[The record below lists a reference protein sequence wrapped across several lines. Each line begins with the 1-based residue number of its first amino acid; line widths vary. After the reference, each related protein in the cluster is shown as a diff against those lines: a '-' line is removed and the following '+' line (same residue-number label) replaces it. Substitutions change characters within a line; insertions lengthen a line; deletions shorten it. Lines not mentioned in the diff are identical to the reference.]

1 MACHGHHGTT
11 RFFVSKGVDAQPAH
25 PRERSNMLYDH
36 PSHGNLSQGTGTGK
50 FYYIIHPEFLFLGCG
65 VFFRARALLGR
76 LVFYLRSQGFRAR
89 AFLWDLGDD
98 KRQGPYN
105 YLNFASTSLRN
116 YFKII
121 RPRQRQIQTVERE
134 WRFAASPVEGTGA
147 CSFM

>member
-1 MACHGHHGTT
+1 MATYLMGIYL
-11 RFFVSKGVDAQPAH
+11 
-25 PRERSNMLYDH
+25 REQEQ
-36 PSHGNLSQGTGTGK
+36 GNFTISCTP
-50 FYYIIHPEFLFLGCG
+50 IFLFLGCG

-98 KRQGPYN
+98 KRQGPYS

-121 RPRQRQIQTVERE
+121 RPRGKGKFKR
-134 WRFAASPVEGTGA
+134 
-147 CSFM
+147 